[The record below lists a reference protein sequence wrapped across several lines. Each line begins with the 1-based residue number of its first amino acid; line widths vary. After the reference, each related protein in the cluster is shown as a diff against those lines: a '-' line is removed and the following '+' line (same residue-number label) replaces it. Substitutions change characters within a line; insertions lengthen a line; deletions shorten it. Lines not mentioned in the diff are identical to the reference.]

1 MAKEEPRGA
10 TERLRQLY
18 PLITDDEL
26 QRADETIEA
35 LGDRPKPA
43 SHDRLKTGQSE

>member
-1 MAKEEPRGA
+1 MKTGKFEQVENGG
-10 TERLRQLY
+10 L
-18 PLITDDEL
+18 PLN
-26 QRADETIEA
+26 